1 MPARLFQIAWSP
13 QTLAGLDPGFEV
25 IDNLANPRPDWR
37 EYAPIRRFLLTQ
49 PLDEGTHYG
58 FFSPRF
64 GSKTGLSAATARRF
78 VEGSDA
84 DVVGLSPFFDQMAFY
99 RNIFVQAANQQPGL
113 GPLLRQW
120 CARLTPG
127 VDMDALVMDSSDSI
141 FCNYFA
147 ARPAFWREWLALGEQ
162 VWAAAENPADPRAA
176 GLNAAVAY
184 DTQRAPAKV
193 FLIERLVCLLL
204 VREPGRWT
212 VRTLD
217 PTALPYSAPET
228 VPHAPR
234 LLAMDALKRAWRASG
249 HAAYLRAWEAMF
261 DALAREAGRSV
272 QP

>member
-13 QTLAGLDPGFEV
+13 QTLAGLEPGFEV
-25 IDNLANPRPDWR
+25 LDNLANPRPDWR
-37 EYAPIRRFLLTQ
+37 EYAPIRHFLLTQ
-49 PLDEGTHYG
+49 PLEEDVHYG
-58 FFSPRF
+58 FFSPRLRE
-64 GSKTGLSAATARRF
+64 KTGLTATTVRRF
-78 VEGSDA
+78 VEGADA

-99 RNIFVQAANQQPGL
+99 RNVFVQAANQHPGL
-113 GPLLRQW
+113 GPLLRDW
-120 CARLTPG
+120 LARLAPRL
-127 VDMDALVMDSSDSI
+127 DMDALVMDSGDSI
-141 FCNYFA
+141 YCNFFA

-162 VWAAAENPADPRAA
+162 VYAAAENPADPRAA
-176 GLNAAVAY
+176 RLNAPVTYGA
-184 DTQRAPAKV
+184 QRAPAKV
-193 FLIERLVCLLL
+193 FLVERLVCLLL
-204 VREPGRWT
+204 VREPSRWT

-217 PTALPYSAPET
+217 PTTLPYSAPET